1 MDHLLQQEQVVVEQ
15 VEQDQMVQHPLE
27 LHLQVELV

>member
-27 LHLQVELV
+27 FHLQVELV